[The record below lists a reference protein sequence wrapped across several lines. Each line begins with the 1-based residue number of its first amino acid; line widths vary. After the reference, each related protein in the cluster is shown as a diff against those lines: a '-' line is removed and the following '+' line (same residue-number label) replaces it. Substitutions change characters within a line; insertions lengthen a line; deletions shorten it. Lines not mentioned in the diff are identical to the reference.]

1 MTDKIC
7 LTLKE
12 VSVLKEWFVL
22 VVMYSQVEQRDSD
35 LVEKLE
41 AFEKQQLK
49 K

>member
-22 VVMYSQVEQRDSD
+22 VVMYSQVEQRDLD